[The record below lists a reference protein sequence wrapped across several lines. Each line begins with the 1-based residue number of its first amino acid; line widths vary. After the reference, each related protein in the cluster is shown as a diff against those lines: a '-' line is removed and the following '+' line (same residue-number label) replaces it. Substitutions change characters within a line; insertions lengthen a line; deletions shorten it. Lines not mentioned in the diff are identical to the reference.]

1 MSIFGSIKREIEKL
15 AGDIKHDI
23 DKVGGEVKKN
33 IEHDAELAGH
43 AISHAAEHAEET
55 VTDAANHEITK
66 IKGAANDIAQTV
78 KGNLIAEI
86 VSTGIKEAAKLLDK
100 YGDDIV
106 GLSVSLGGVSF
117 TVDEPTQHLDR
128 IRHAIAHPPRSE
140 REVGAL
146 IEAFAPDSVTLSFG
160 GERVG
165 AVCTGRKSG
174 GRGVHHD
181 QLGPVSRRADRIN
194 SWARHIKYPRL
205 SLSGL
210 SGMRVIEPP
219 PTRTA
224 EDIPL
229 SA

>member
-55 VTDAANHEITK
+55 VTHAANYEITK
-66 IKGAANDIAQTV
+66 IKRAANDIAQTV

-117 TVDEPTQHLDR
+117 AVDEPKQHLDR
-128 IRHAIAHPPRSE
+128 IRHAIAHPPQSE
-140 REVGAL
+140 REVGEL
-146 IEAFAPDSVTLSFG
+146 IKAFAPDSVTLSFG
-160 GERVG
+160 VSVSELFVQVENLEAGGSITISLARFLDEL
-165 AVCTGRKSG
+165 TG
-174 GRGVHHD
+174 
-181 QLGPVSRRADRIN
+181 
-194 SWARHIKYPRL
+194 
-205 SLSGL
+205 
-210 SGMRVIEPP
+210 
-219 PTRTA
+219 
-224 EDIPL
+224 
-229 SA
+229 